1 MNKVEIW
8 SGVTDAWRTHS
19 QTLKDSA
26 TQLLIKYKSGAI
38 VTQLSLL
45 NLRIFQIYKLN
56 PAGEMTWPSGDQYIG
71 DWENN
76 QRLEYG
82 KQSIYLEI
90 SRNAAQHFVA
100 TFD

>member
-1 MNKVEIW
+1 M
-8 SGVTDAWRTHS
+8 A
-19 QTLKDSA
+19 Q
-26 TQLLIKYKSGAI
+26 
-38 VTQLSLL
+38 
-45 NLRIFQIYKLN
+45 QIYKIN